1 MGKPGQV
8 FLPDLPN
15 EPVNVILE
23 DPTSEN
29 ILYAGSIRGVYISVD
44 RGKSWSYLGSK
55 MPGAAISDLEIHE
68 SSMDLIAATHGRG
81 IYKINLLPIHALAN
95 KKIPAEKD
103 YLYDISETQLPWF
116 SSSSQVPDYRTI
128 EKIPITYW
136 LSEAKA
142 IRLSLR
148 DENNKEVWA
157 TKLRGAK
164 GIQSISLGFNCE
176 QASQR
181 FALLYTV

>member
-1 MGKPGQV
+1 
-8 FLPDLPN
+8 
-15 EPVNVILE
+15 
-23 DPTSEN
+23 
-29 ILYAGSIRGVYISVD
+29 
-44 RGKSWSYLGSK
+44 
-55 MPGAAISDLEIHE
+55 MPGTAISDLEIHE

-81 IYKINLLPIHALAN
+81 IYKINLRPIHALAN
-95 KKIPAEKD
+95 KKIPADKD
-103 YLYDISETQLPWF
+103 YLYEISDAQLPWF

-157 TKLRGAK
+157 TDLEGQK
-164 GIQSISLGFNCE
+164 GFNQYRWDLIVSR
-176 QASQR
+176 QASDLPYFTQYEKYIQAGAYKMILSNGKSESMQNFIVKNR
-181 FALLYTV
+181 VTPYK